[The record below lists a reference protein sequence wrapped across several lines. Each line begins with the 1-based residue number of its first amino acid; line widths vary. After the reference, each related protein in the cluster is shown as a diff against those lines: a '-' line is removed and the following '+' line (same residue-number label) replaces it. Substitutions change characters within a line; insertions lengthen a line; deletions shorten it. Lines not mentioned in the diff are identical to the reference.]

1 MPACE
6 IIRICLMSTLRWGA
20 MAVAGCVLAAP
31 LAARAAAPPLLHD
44 LGLAPE
50 FAGLAGWLGS
60 PPLTMAGLRGKVV
73 LVDFWAYS
81 CINCLRTVPFLT
93 RWQHEYGPAGLVVVG
108 VHAPEFK
115 FERSAANV
123 QSAMRRFGIDYPVAQ
138 DNDLAT
144 WKAFHN
150 EFWPA
155 EYVINQ
161 KGRIVYTHSGEGNY
175 DVTENIIR
183 TLLKT
188 GGAVGPEPG
197 TDLTRIGS
205 PEMYFGLDRVEN
217 LASPEKPS
225 AGAHRYTAPASL
237 ALNRFAL
244 VGTWSLSGE
253 KARLVKAG
261 GEIHLHCHAGKVFMV
276 ASASRPVT
284 LQVSVDGKAVPAV
297 QVGESRLYTLLDGGE
312 YSDHDVVV
320 TIAQPGLE
328 AFTFTFG

>member
-1 MPACE
+1 M
-6 IIRICLMSTLRWGA
+6 
-20 MAVAGCVLAAP
+20 
-31 LAARAAAPPLLHD
+31 
-44 LGLAPE
+44 
-50 FAGLAGWLGS
+50 
-60 PPLTMAGLRGKVV
+60 
-73 LVDFWAYS
+73 
-81 CINCLRTVPFLT
+81 
-93 RWQHEYGPAGLVVVG
+93 VG

-161 KGRIVYTHSGEGNY
+161 KGRIVYRHAGEGNY
-175 DVTENIIR
+175 DVTENVIR
-183 TLLKT
+183 TLLKA
-188 GGAVGPEPG
+188 GSAIGPEPG
-197 TDLTRIGS
+197 ADLTRIGS

-217 LASPEKPS
+217 LASGQAPS
-225 AGAHRYTAPASL
+225 AGPHHYTAPASL

-244 VGTWSLSGE
+244 VGTWNLSGE
-253 KARLVKAG
+253 KASLIKAG

-276 ASASRPVT
+276 ASACRPVT
-284 LQVSVDGKAVPAV
+284 LQVTVDGKAGKLV
-297 QVGESRLYTLLDGGE
+297 QVSESRLYTLLDGDD
-312 YSDHDVVV
+312 YRDHEVD
-320 TIAQPGLE
+320 ISAAQPGLE